1 MQLRWSHA
9 VVYVR
14 DMDLMLDFYT
24 RVLGF
29 EITDR
34 GPLGPSGGPEIVFLS
49 QVATDHHQLAFLN
62 TRQDDQA
69 SNSVNH
75 FAFRVD
81 SLGDVRQM
89 ITLLEADGRA
99 ENLNPLT
106 HGNAWSIYCNDPE
119 GNGLEVFCDTPW
131 HVQQP
136 QARPWDTA
144 LSDEALL
151 NWTRETFEKEPGFA
165 DLSDFYQT
173 RKAQLET
180 RKPDA

>member
-1 MQLRWSHA
+1 MQLSWSHA

-14 DMDLMLDFYT
+14 DMEMMLDFYT

-29 EITDR
+29 DIADR
-34 GPLGPSGGPEIVFLS
+34 GPLGAQSDLEIVFLS

-75 FAFRVD
+75 FAFRVA
-81 SLGDVRQM
+81 SLGEVRGM

-99 ENLNPLT
+99 DNLNPLT
-106 HGNAWSIYCNDPE
+106 HGNAWSIYFNDPE

-136 QARPWDTA
+136 QARPWDPA
-144 LSDEALL
+144 LSDDALL
-151 NWTRETFEKEPGFA
+151 NWTRETFAEEPGF
-165 DLSDFYQT
+165 SDISEFYRA
-173 RKAQLET
+173 RKEQLDKGS
-180 RKPDA
+180 RDA